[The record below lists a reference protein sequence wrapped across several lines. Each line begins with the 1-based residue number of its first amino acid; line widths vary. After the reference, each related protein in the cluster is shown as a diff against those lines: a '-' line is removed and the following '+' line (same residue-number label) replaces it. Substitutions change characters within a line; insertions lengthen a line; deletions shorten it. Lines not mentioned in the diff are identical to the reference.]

1 MFFLTLGWLSF
12 PLFSHKIWWNALPL
26 LILEINCI
34 KFNKWT
40 LYYWLWFHRIN
51 ILLIQSSLM
60 ICNKI
65 KKQSL
70 FKSIYFILV
79 NLETCLSERLKNYL
93 FKLFQGDLP
102 VAISINHFHVRL
114 NVLFSRFVNLPH
126 FLISLLKNE
135 RYLILSQIS
144 WSIFIKLLEKSS
156 YNIQTFL
163 GQWCQ
168 ISSFNIL
175 WTLGCDRKGTFV
187 LILR

>member
-1 MFFLTLGWLSF
+1 MKCSSF
-12 PLFSHKIWWNALPL
+12 VNFRDKLHQIQQVNPL
-26 LILEINCI
+26 LLIMISQDKYIIDSKQSNDLESN
-34 KFNKWT
+34 
-40 LYYWLWFHRIN
+40 
-51 ILLIQSSLM
+51 
-60 ICNKI
+60 

-175 WTLGCDRKGTFV
+175 WTLSCNRNGTFV

>member
-1 MFFLTLGWLSF
+1 MIKCSSF
-12 PLFSHKIWWNALPL
+12 VNFRDKLHQIQQVNPL
-26 LILEINCI
+26 LLIMISQDKYIIDSKQSNDLESN
-34 KFNKWT
+34 
-40 LYYWLWFHRIN
+40 
-51 ILLIQSSLM
+51 
-60 ICNKI
+60 

-175 WTLGCDRKGTFV
+175 WTLSCNRNGTFV

>member
-1 MFFLTLGWLSF
+1 MIKCSSF
-12 PLFSHKIWWNALPL
+12 VNFRDKLHQIQQVNPL
-26 LILEINCI
+26 LLIMISQDKYIIDSKQSNDLESN
-34 KFNKWT
+34 
-40 LYYWLWFHRIN
+40 
-51 ILLIQSSLM
+51 
-60 ICNKI
+60 

-135 RYLILSQIS
+135 RYLILSQKS

-175 WTLGCDRKGTFV
+175 WTLSCNRNGTFV